1 METRAGVA
9 IRVASRAILASRGT
23 VVTKFLADSSKFK
36 ISSDN
41 DGISSAEIREAGAR
55 WERLRG
61 GIPRVMTR
69 NG

>member
-1 METRAGVA
+1 MSSQSCNLG
-9 IRVASRAILASRGT
+9 LPKT
-23 VVTKFLADSSKFK
+23 VVTKFLANSSNFK

-61 GIPRVMTR
+61 VIPGVLTR